1 MHAQAA
7 AEEAIENDPL
17 VQTLKREFDAR
28 VVPQSIR
35 PVEPENVKGQIG
47 QLMQQAQRMQDDMKR
62 AQEEI
67 AKLEVT
73 GSAGGGVVTVTMSGR
88 HEVRRVQIDRKLF
101 ADDPEMAEDLVA
113 AAVND
118 AVNKVAEVSKGR
130 LGGVTSGLNL
140 PPGFKMPF

>member
-1 MHAQAA
+1 M
-7 AEEAIENDPL
+7 
-17 VQTLKREFDAR
+17 R
-28 VVPQSIR
+28 
-35 PVEPENVKGQIG
+35 GQIG
-47 QLMQQAQRMQDDMKR
+47 QLMQQAQRMQEEMKR

-73 GSAGGGVVTVTMSGR
+73 GSSGGGLVSVTMNGA

-113 AAVND
+113 AAIND
-118 AVNKVAEVSKGR
+118 AVNKVAEVSKNK

>member
-1 MHAQAA
+1 
-7 AEEAIENDPL
+7 
-17 VQTLKREFDAR
+17 
-28 VVPQSIR
+28 
-35 PVEPENVKGQIG
+35 VKGQIG
-47 QLMQQAQRMQDDMKR
+47 QLMQQAQRMQDEMKR

-73 GSAGGGVVTVTMSGR
+73 GSAGGGLVTVTMTGG
-88 HEVRRVQIDRKLF
+88 HDVRRVQIDRKLF

-130 LGGVTSGLNL
+130 LGDVTAGMNL
-140 PPGFKMPF
+140 PAGFKLPF